1 MATIIYPLCESNLY
15 VVAPDSSTSMQVDN
29 LWLFPSIL
37 FANSFVRT
45 GLPSSVSAC
54 FRSFVRYV
62 TLRRLGSFFC
72 LVTPS
77 LVRSFSRSDG
87 GLVVPSV
94 DRSFL
99 VRSLF
104 VRSLR
109 SFAPSVDCSLF
120 VSSVY
125 WLSIW
130 LVYRILGTPANY
142 NEPEWIFLFRFLDCL
157 HWWKNLLHAFLACL
171 CSTSYQ
177 NSRYQLL
184 WVNITIH

>member
-1 MATIIYPLCESNLY
+1 MFAIAAHLVYWGMATIIYPLCESNLY

-45 GLPSSVSAC
+45 GLPSFSAC

-62 TLRRLGSFFC
+62 TLRRLDSFVC

-99 VRSLF
+99 VRCSF
-104 VRSLR
+104 GRYVRSFR
-109 SFAPSVDCSLF
+109 PSIVHCSL
-120 VSSVY
+120 VR
-125 WLSIW
+125 SIDCPFGW
-130 LVYRILGTPANY
+130 SIEYSEHQPITMNQ
-142 NEPEWIFLFRFLDCL
+142 NEYFFS
-157 HWWKNLLHAFLACL
+157 AF
-171 CSTSYQ
+171 
-177 NSRYQLL
+177 
-184 WVNITIH
+184 